1 MIADWKPST
10 CIPCTISKPADR
22 KLYYV
27 VEVDRRPPTKTPIKM
42 AAESKAEKAESK
54 QPEVVAEG
62 AAKCEVEGD
71 DVRETSC

>member
-1 MIADWKPST
+1 M
-10 CIPCTISKPADR
+10 
-22 KLYYV
+22 

-42 AAESKAEKAESK
+42 AADSKAEKAESK

-62 AAKCEVEGD
+62 AAICEAEGD